1 MSGDLLR
8 YKFLLLDTGPLLLY
22 LVGFYN
28 TKYLSIINYNSQDHA
43 LLVDF
48 LKYREIVVTP
58 QVLAEVSNL
67 ANKRLKEANFSNFF
81 INSINILMNAREDYI
96 EKDKILKR
104 ADEVAKFGITD
115 TSLIE
120 ASARDSSRMLL
131 TSDEKLFYYCS
142 GNDIPAIHLN
152 SLKNM
157 V

>member
-22 LVGFYN
+22 LVGSYN

-48 LKYREIVVTP
+48 LKYREIVFTP

-67 ANKRLKEANFSNFF
+67 ANKRLKETNFSNFVL
-81 INSINILMNAREDYI
+81 NSINILMNAREDYI

-104 ADEVAKFGITD
+104 TNEVPKFGITD

-120 ASARDSSRMLL
+120 ASARDSSRLLL

-142 GNDIPAIHLN
+142 GKDIPAIHLN
-152 SLKNM
+152 FMKNL

>member
-1 MSGDLLR
+1 
-8 YKFLLLDTGPLLLY
+8 
-22 LVGFYN
+22 
-28 TKYLSIINYNSQDHA
+28 

-48 LKYREIVVTP
+48 LKSREIVVTP

-67 ANKRLKEANFSNFF
+67 ANNRLKEANISNFLT
-81 INSINILMNAREDYI
+81 NSINILMNAHEDYI

-104 ADEVAKFGITD
+104 ANEVAKFGITD

-120 ASARDSSRMLL
+120 ASSSDSSRLLL

-152 SLKNM
+152 SLKNLI
-157 V
+157 